1 MWQKALFVFLLL
13 APFLALGQESKVAWD
28 YPVKPG
34 MEEWK
39 KFKSVDDMY
48 QACQIPDDV
57 LRKLNTEELVHICVN
72 FPATP
77 QFLLYNT
84 PQDCFMAFYS
94 NFNGISELF
103 NRKDM
108 GYYLLHRYAKMS
120 LSDFNPLW
128 PLHEQGKYISHYKF
142 IEAILAQ
149 SQVIESLN
157 SEERKSL
164 MKEVIRKMDEKLIKK
179 DLFSGNN
186 IQINLW
192 VMAKILSYENKL
204 NVPNM
209 NGKDVQTFLDFGMPV
224 DVDVNAIYQLA
235 KKFD

>member
-1 MWQKALFVFLLL
+1 MKLLMILILFVPIITFSQVER
-13 APFLALGQESKVAWD
+13 PKWD

-34 MEEWK
+34 SEEWRQ
-39 KFKSVDDMY
+39 FKSTDDMY
-48 QACQIPDDV
+48 IACQIPDDI
-57 LRKLNTEELVHICVN
+57 LRQLNTEDLVHICLN

-77 QFLLYNT
+77 QFLLFNT

-94 NFNGISELF
+94 NFNGIRELF

-108 GYYLLHRYAKMS
+108 GYYLINRYTKMS
-120 LSDFNPLW
+120 MSDFNPLW
-128 PLHEQGKYISHYKF
+128 PLHEQGKYISQYKF

-149 SQVIESLN
+149 SQVIKSLN

-164 MKEVIRKMDEKLIKK
+164 MKEVIRKIDEKLVKR

-204 NVPNM
+204 YIPNM
-209 NGKDVQTFLDFGMPV
+209 NIKDVQTFLDSGMPV
-224 DVDVNAIYQLA
+224 DVDVNSIYELA
-235 KKFD
+235 KKM